1 MGANEPV
8 STFVPV
14 LRIQVVA
21 RFDSPPSLAQLFQ
34 ARLRPPATAE
44 VAAQSIV
51 ASTHVPKTIRCI
63 RRALRSGVPDRA
75 SRGQPVS
82 IAYRGAGLDERI
94 SGHTGVAGPRR
105 DALRPNLVERF
116 AGALI

>member
-34 ARLRPPATAE
+34 ARLRPPATAD
-44 VAAQSIV
+44 VAEQSIV
-51 ASTHVPKTIRCI
+51 ASTHVPRTIRCI
-63 RRALRSGVPDRA
+63 RRALRSGGAR
-75 SRGQPVS
+75 SSQPRTTGLHQL
-82 IAYRGAGLDERI
+82 IARSALDERN
-94 SGHTGVAGPRR
+94 SRPTGAAAVRASVGRR
-105 DALRPNLVERF
+105 
-116 AGALI
+116 GG